1 MQLGVPNET
10 IPTCSEAPF
19 LIIVSGPPKLIL
31 IKLYILLSI
40 TTFFLNNYLNRH
52 CILIFPLEQGDHY
65 MFMKNFTKL
74 Y

>member
-31 IKLYILLSI
+31 IKFIYFYNHI
-40 TTFFLNNYLNRH
+40 FFKQLPES
-52 CILIFPLEQGDHY
+52 PLHPD
-65 MFMKNFTKL
+65 L
-74 Y
+74 PS